1 MDLYKWVYNVQ
12 WPWMNFW
19 LQAQGHRESCS
30 VHYCSLLEP
39 IGSYLENF
47 SNDCLIHYLHPSIW
61 NLGIQKSCT
70 CSSLQNI
77 NINVEISQTPY
88 QNYWEEGSF
97 FMWYEYLKEWISLFL
112 LLKRKLVKESK
123 TQSTSWEYFD
133 ACVSGALLQ
142 WCWRFYCLEWHRPR
156 MVCSVDPTQ
165 VSTEKH
171 KCSSIY

>member
-1 MDLYKWVYNVQ
+1 MFSCILVYVTLFEEETYGADYNNKRYILWFFVAYEENLGEFQVEYKIWFLVCTDLEPRFQIQGHGHKKSRTKYLYMVQGHMDLYKWVYNVQ

-61 NLGIQKSCT
+61 NAGIQKSST

-77 NINVEISQTPY
+77 NINVEISQT
-88 QNYWEEGSF
+88 
-97 FMWYEYLKEWISLFL
+97 L
-112 LLKRKLVKESK
+112 
-123 TQSTSWEYFD
+123 
-133 ACVSGALLQ
+133 
-142 WCWRFYCLEWHRPR
+142 
-156 MVCSVDPTQ
+156 
-165 VSTEKH
+165 
-171 KCSSIY
+171 

>member
-19 LQAQGHRESCS
+19 VQDQGHRESCS

-39 IGSYLENF
+39 IGSYVENF

-61 NLGIQKSCT
+61 NAGIQKSCT

-77 NINVEISQTPY
+77 NINVEISQTLP
-88 QNYWEEGSF
+88 GIRVF
-97 FMWYEYLKEWISLFL
+97 FYVIWISKGMDILILLF
-112 LLKRKLVKESK
+112 KRKLVKESK
-123 TQSTSWEYFD
+123 TQSNSWEYFD

-142 WCWRFYCLEWHRPR
+142 WCWRFYCLEWHRPQ